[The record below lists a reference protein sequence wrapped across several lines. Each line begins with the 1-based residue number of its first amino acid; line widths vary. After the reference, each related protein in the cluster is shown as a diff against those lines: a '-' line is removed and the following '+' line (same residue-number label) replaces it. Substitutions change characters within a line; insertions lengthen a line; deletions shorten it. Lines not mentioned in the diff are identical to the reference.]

1 MQPRPVTAG
10 VLHVSGE
17 AIEGVSGSVAEQREV
32 RDRDRDERGAACP
45 AHHAMANTY
54 TSAHAQ
60 LDRVARDRFAARF
73 DVRLHPW
80 NSRTRPR
87 VDRCTIRVPMF
98 PRARRDTPFLALLIG
113 VVVAAVPA
121 SARSNGVPRNDRD
134 PYMALLETG
143 VRSDVDPLP
152 RPDRQTP
159 PLGPTA
165 PTTALRPEACGPKP
179 VAFLPDLARRPH
191 DPLCTGDPATMPARC
206 IDAQREMH
214 WDEEDRLASV
224 HGSDADMEFR
234 YDADGERTHRVSLR
248 RNDVTSYLSRFHS
261 VRNEQF
267 AMNHVFAGSER
278 VATVMFNVPPAGGPG
293 CDPTIRT
300 CIITHL
306 PPDHGP
312 PGTIGSPRTTLWY
325 HTDHLQ
331 STNYVTDARGR
342 VTEHLEYFPFGEQ
355 WVEEQTGASSDTV
368 PYRFT
373 GHDWDSETRLYYAG
387 ARYYDPRQGQ
397 WLGADP
403 AISGMLR
410 TGSASAFVPA
420 RLWSTAYVRNNPIGR
435 RDPTGLQDPPRGAGP
450 EPMPETPPN
459 YAGQRWGPWVAVRV
473 EGREDPSSQRSI
485 PSHTEWVEDRPD
497 PRQVLNE
504 MMARDLQ
511 DFFSPLADVLALAAS
526 LYDLAHAAAPHVQY
540 ARARLS
546 RPPAPTVTFGEP
558 SRADLRMVA
567 TAIRDE
573 EAARIMSQ
581 PRSAAQ
587 RRSIPPMVSAS
598 YSQASGTVAVGVAP
612 GGGSGCS
619 EPACAAAHGDPP
631 DIQFT
636 PSIRPRT
643 GIEYGPCS
651 GCRERYPGAFED
663 PMPPPPSGPGSRN

>member
-1 MQPRPVTAG
+1 
-10 VLHVSGE
+10 
-17 AIEGVSGSVAEQREV
+17 
-32 RDRDRDERGAACP
+32 
-45 AHHAMANTY
+45 
-54 TSAHAQ
+54 
-60 LDRVARDRFAARF
+60 
-73 DVRLHPW
+73 
-80 NSRTRPR
+80 
-87 VDRCTIRVPMF
+87 MF

-248 RNDVTSYLSRFHS
+248 RHDVTQYASRFHS
-261 VRNEQF
+261 IRNGQF
-267 AMNHVFAGSER
+267 AMDHVFAGSER

-293 CDPTIRT
+293 CDPTTGRT
-300 CIITHL
+300 CTVTHL
-306 PPDHGP
+306 PPGGGP

-355 WVEEQTGASSDTV
+355 WVEEQSGASSDTV

-403 AISGMLR
+403 ARRGGLAGNGHPNSFELYGYGHNNPLLLRDPDGADPQSCFTGGVCGAAATQTAQRMLLPSRIGAEPASYNWENRLERAYRAGIHGAERMSRIPVLGLGARALVGGTRMGEALTGESVAGGRMSTTQRFGAGISGARMVLGAMSDAASLEASAPS
-410 TGSASAFVPA
+410 TETPAAMGVAGGAGGTAASAFPSGGGVYQFPDQSSPGQDYVGETEDFQRRLPEHQRSGRLLPGTEVTTPVPGGRVEREIAEHQRIQQLTGGVPA
-420 RLWSTAYVRNNPIGR
+420 RQSPVVSNR
-435 RDPTGLQDPPRGAGP
+435 RDPIGPNRRHLLPGPP
-450 EPMPETPPN
+450 TS
-459 YAGQRWGPWVAVRV
+459 
-473 EGREDPSSQRSI
+473 SSQ
-485 PSHTEWVEDRPD
+485 
-497 PRQVLNE
+497 
-504 MMARDLQ
+504 
-511 DFFSPLADVLALAAS
+511 
-526 LYDLAHAAAPHVQY
+526 
-540 ARARLS
+540 
-546 RPPAPTVTFGEP
+546 G
-558 SRADLRMVA
+558 
-567 TAIRDE
+567 
-573 EAARIMSQ
+573 
-581 PRSAAQ
+581 
-587 RRSIPPMVSAS
+587 RR
-598 YSQASGTVAVGVAP
+598 
-612 GGGSGCS
+612 
-619 EPACAAAHGDPP
+619 E
-631 DIQFT
+631 
-636 PSIRPRT
+636 
-643 GIEYGPCS
+643 
-651 GCRERYPGAFED
+651 
-663 PMPPPPSGPGSRN
+663 